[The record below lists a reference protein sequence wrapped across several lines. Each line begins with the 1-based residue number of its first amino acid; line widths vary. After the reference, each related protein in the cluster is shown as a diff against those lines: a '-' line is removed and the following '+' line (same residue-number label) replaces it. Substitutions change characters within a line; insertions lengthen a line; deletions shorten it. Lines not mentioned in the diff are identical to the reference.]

1 MSREAPT
8 AAEIT
13 ELLAHWWLRYDE
25 GEIAE
30 LAAYLTADATFRT
43 RTDTGMTDWEEF
55 VRADFKGVDE
65 IIFWQTKHRAASPHP
80 LRHMTLNVAVDR
92 TEGPASDF
100 RSYLLVTHMVGGSPA
115 PLPGG
120 VLSGTAVRTDD
131 GLKLSHFE
139 LTLDTQDS
147 IPLEE
152 RQ

>member
-1 MSREAPT
+1 MSAAPPT

-13 ELLAHWWLRYDE
+13 ELLAHWWHRYDE

-30 LAAYLTADATFRT
+30 LAAYLAPDATFRT
-43 RTDTGMTDWEEF
+43 RTDTGTTDWEEF
-55 VRADFKGVDE
+55 VRADFQGAEE

-80 LRHMTLNVAVDR
+80 LRHMSLNVAVDR
-92 TEGPASDF
+92 TEGSASDF
-100 RSYLLVTHMVGGSPA
+100 RSYLMVTQVVGGSPA
-115 PLPGG
+115 PIPGG
-120 VLSGTAVRTDD
+120 VLTGTVIRTDN

-152 RQ
+152 RR

>member
-1 MSREAPT
+1 MSTEAPS

-13 ELLAHWWLRYDE
+13 ELLAHWWHRYDE

-30 LAAYLTADATFRT
+30 LAPYLTPDATFRT
-43 RTDTGMTDWEEF
+43 RTDTGTTDWEEF
-55 VRADFKGVDE
+55 VRADFRGVDE

-92 TEGPASDF
+92 TDGPSSDF
-100 RSYLLVTHMVGGSPA
+100 RSYLLVTHMVSGSPA

-120 VLSGTAVRTDD
+120 VLSGTAVRTAD
-131 GLKLSHFE
+131 GLQLSHFE

-147 IPLEE
+147 IPLQD
-152 RQ
+152 RA